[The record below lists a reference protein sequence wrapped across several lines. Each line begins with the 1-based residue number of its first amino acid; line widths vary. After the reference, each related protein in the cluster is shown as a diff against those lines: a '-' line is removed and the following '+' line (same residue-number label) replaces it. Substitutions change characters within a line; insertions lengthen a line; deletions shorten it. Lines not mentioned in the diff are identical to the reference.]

1 MTRAPTVEVEK
12 TGNESTLA
20 LLRRFSKRVQ
30 GAGILSRVRGR
41 RYKARKESRLKR
53 KVSALKMMD
62 KRLAFER
69 LAKLGKLP
77 EKKK

>member
-30 GAGILSRVRGR
+30 GAGILPRVRGR

-53 KVSALKMMD
+53 KNSALKMME
-62 KRLAFER
+62 KRIAFER

-77 EKKK
+77 EKK